1 MIVPS
6 NLDEM
11 IPAVCNTGDQE
22 ILGNIT
28 AAVALDLPWL
38 QLAEPHDGTAVIVG
52 GGPSMKALLPMIA
65 AHQRSGHKV
74 FAVNN
79 TTPSLNIAGVNPDYF
94 VLLDSKPSN
103 VYFVKPHKD
112 TKYLI
117 ASQCNPVVF
126 AALEGHDVT
135 IWHPSFPGI
144 WPIIGDKPCAVI
156 GGGSSVG
163 LLALSVAF
171 CMGYR
176 TIHVYGLD
184 SSYSHSG
191 MAHAYAQDADDD
203 CANYN
208 VNGVEYS
215 AAKWMVRQAIE
226 FQDVAVQLAAEN
238 TIIHVH
244 GYGLLPA
251 VAQAMIGPNKVDLNH
266 VLQ

>member
-6 NLDEM
+6 NIDET
-11 IPAVCNTGDQE
+11 IPVVCNTGDQE
-22 ILGNIT
+22 VLGNIT

-52 GGPSMKALLPMIA
+52 GGPSMKPLLPMIA

-74 FAVNN
+74 FAVNG
-79 TTPSLNIAGVNPDYF
+79 TIPSLSMAGVNPDFF
-94 VLLDSKPSN
+94 VLLDAKPSN
-103 VYFVKPHKD
+103 VDFVRPHKD

-126 AALEGHDVT
+126 AALEGYDVT

-144 WPIIGDKPCAVI
+144 WPIIGDKPGAVI

-176 TIHVYGLD
+176 NIHVYGLD
-184 SSYSHSG
+184 SSYSKDG
-191 MAHAYAQDADDD
+191 KAHAYDQDADDD
-203 CANYN
+203 REFYH
-208 VNGVEYS
+208 VNGVEYPAS
-215 AAKWMVRQAIE
+215 KWMVRQAVE

-238 TIIHVH
+238 TVIQVH
-244 GYGLLPA
+244 GHGLLPA
-251 VAQAMIGPNKVDLNH
+251 VAKAMIGPNKVDLDY